1 MPDATDALARL
12 RNRQRPTVPNR
23 DASLTSSSADI
34 STSRHLDSEHPD
46 IQPPAVAAPATA
58 NPEEKPNAKPNA
70 SATAKAKAKAKES
83 TPGAPPTA
91 TSPDLQKSRHP
102 DIEISALPDIEELK
116 TKQSTLRLEAGLS
129 DRLQQL
135 CRQEGICR
143 EVLIEA
149 LFEHFEH
156 HADTR
161 PQILAI
167 AHTKNEHRQTLANRK
182 RAQSMMKRF
191 SQGN

>member
-23 DASLTSSSADI
+23 DASLTSRSADI
-34 STSRHLDSEHPD
+34 STSRHLDSEIPD
-46 IQPPAVAAPATA
+46 SQPPAT
-58 NPEEKPNAKPNA
+58 AKPD
-70 SATAKAKAKAKES
+70 TAKPDVAKPDPLARPPS
-83 TPGAPPTA
+83 DPPTA
-91 TSPDLQKSRHP
+91 APPDLQKSRYP
-102 DIEISALPDIEELK
+102 DIEISTPPDIEALK

-129 DRLQQL
+129 DRLQQF

-156 HADTR
+156 HTDTH
-161 PQILAI
+161 PQVLAI

>member
-23 DASLTSSSADI
+23 DASLTSRSADI
-34 STSRHLDSEHPD
+34 STSRHLDSEIPD
-46 IQPPAVAAPATA
+46 SQPPTVASPATA
-58 NPEEKPNAKPNA
+58 TPDTAKPDPQA
-70 SATAKAKAKAKES
+70 S
-83 TPGAPPTA
+83 TPSDPPTA
-91 TSPDLQKSRHP
+91 APPDLQKSRYP
-102 DIEISALPDIEELK
+102 DIEISTPPDIEALK

-129 DRLQQL
+129 DRLQQF

-156 HADTR
+156 HADTH
-161 PQILAI
+161 PQVLAI
-167 AHTKNEHRQTLANRK
+167 AHTKNEHRQTLANLK

-191 SQGN
+191 SQGT

>member
-23 DASLTSSSADI
+23 DASLTSRSADI
-34 STSRHLDSEHPD
+34 STSRHLDSEIPD
-46 IQPPAVAAPATA
+46 SQPPAVAAPATA
-58 NPEEKPNAKPNA
+58 KPDTAKPDAQA
-70 SATAKAKAKAKES
+70 SPPS
-83 TPGAPPTA
+83 DPPTA
-91 TSPDLQKSRHP
+91 APPDLQKSRYP
-102 DIEISALPDIEELK
+102 DIEISTPPDIEALK

-129 DRLQQL
+129 DRLQQF

-156 HADTR
+156 HADTH
-161 PQILAI
+161 PQVLAI
-167 AHTKNEHRQTLANRK
+167 AHTKNEHRQTLANLK

-191 SQGN
+191 SQGT

>member
-23 DASLTSSSADI
+23 DASLTSRSADI
-34 STSRHLDSEHPD
+34 STSRHLDSEIPD
-46 IQPPAVAAPATA
+46 SQPPAT
-58 NPEEKPNAKPNA
+58 AKPD
-70 SATAKAKAKAKES
+70 TAKPDVAKPDVAKPDAQAS
-83 TPGAPPTA
+83 TPSDPPTA
-91 TSPDLQKSRHP
+91 APPDLQNSRYP
-102 DIEISALPDIEELK
+102 DIEISTPPDIEALK

-129 DRLQQL
+129 DRLQQF

-156 HADTR
+156 HADTH

-167 AHTKNEHRQTLANRK
+167 AQAKNEHRQTLANLK

>member
-23 DASLTSSSADI
+23 DASLTSRSADI
-34 STSRHLDSEHPD
+34 STSRHLDSEIPD
-46 IQPPAVAAPATA
+46 SQPPATATPDTA
-58 NPEEKPNAKPNA
+58 TPDTAKPDAQA
-70 SATAKAKAKAKES
+70 SPPSDPPTV
-83 TPGAPPTA
+83 APP
-91 TSPDLQKSRHP
+91 DRQKSRYP
-102 DIEISALPDIEELK
+102 DIEISTPPDIEALK

-129 DRLQQL
+129 DRLQQF

-156 HADTR
+156 RADTH
-161 PQILAI
+161 PQVLAI
-167 AHTKNEHRQTLANRK
+167 AHTKNEHRQTLANLK

-191 SQGN
+191 SQGT

>member
-23 DASLTSSSADI
+23 DASLTSRSADI
-34 STSRHLDSEHPD
+34 STSRHLDSEIPD
-46 IQPPAVAAPATA
+46 IQPPAT
-58 NPEEKPNAKPNA
+58 AKPDTA
-70 SATAKAKAKAKES
+70 TPDTAKPDTQAS
-83 TPGAPPTA
+83 PPSDPPTVAPPN
-91 TSPDLQKSRHP
+91 LQKSRYP
-102 DIEISALPDIEELK
+102 DIEISTPPDIEALK

-129 DRLQQL
+129 DRLQQF

-156 HADTR
+156 HADTH
-161 PQILAI
+161 PQVLAI
-167 AHTKNEHRQTLANRK
+167 AHTKNEHRQTLANLK

-191 SQGN
+191 SQGT